1 MAAAG
6 PAPAGGPVVA
16 AVDFGASS
24 IRVCRVD
31 LGARPPR
38 VEVVHRHAH
47 GPVPDGHGHLRWDW
61 PRLVAE
67 MEAGLATALARGPL
81 ASIGVDTWGVDYG
94 LLDRRGELVGPPF
107 SYRDSR
113 TDGYAAVV
121 DAAGGAR
128 ALYATT
134 GVQLQA
140 FNTIFQVAAHD
151 RDELARARHLLVLP
165 ELLVHHLTGEI
176 VAERTSAG
184 TTGLVDIAAGAW
196 SADLAAVAGLDPT
209 VLAPIAAAGSRVGAW
224 RDVPV
229 HLVGGHDTASAV
241 VAMGA
246 APGPGAA
253 FVSAGTWLLVGREQD
268 GPDLGEA
275 ARAANFTNEIG
286 ALGGVRFL
294 KNLAGAWLIE
304 GCRPAWGDPPVADL
318 LADAAAIDDPDL
330 PLLDVGDAR
339 FLHPSDMLAEVT
351 AALGLGMDA
360 WPPLV
365 VAAVVA
371 SQAAGTTAVL
381 DRLGGVTDVAV
392 FGGGGRSSLYRRA
405 LADRTGLAVVQGPV
419 EATALGNALVQG
431 VALGRYADLADA
443 RAHLA
448 PPGART
454 AATAAT
460 TSATTTA
467 TTAAAAAGDR

>member
-1 MAAAG
+1 
-6 PAPAGGPVVA
+6 
-16 AVDFGASS
+16 
-24 IRVCRVD
+24 
-31 LGARPPR
+31 
-38 VEVVHRHAH
+38 
-47 GPVPDGHGHLRWDW
+47 
-61 PRLVAE
+61 
-67 MEAGLATALARGPL
+67 MEAGLAAALERGSL

-94 LLDRRGELVGPPF
+94 LLDRRGDLVAPPF
-107 SYRDSR
+107 SYRDGR

-121 DAAGGAR
+121 AAAGGAE

-151 RDELARARHLLVLP
+151 RDELARARHLVLLP

-184 TTGLVDIAAGAW
+184 TSGLVDIASGTW
-196 SADLAAVAGLDPT
+196 SATLAAAAGLDPA
-209 VLAPIAAAGSRVGAW
+209 LLPPIAVAGRRVGTW
-224 RDVPV
+224 RGVPV

-253 FVSAGTWLLVGREQD
+253 FVSTGTWLLVGREQD
-268 GPDLGEA
+268 APDLGEA

-294 KNLAGAWLIE
+294 KNLAGAWLVE
-304 GCRPAWGDPPVADL
+304 GCRPAWGEPPLDDL
-318 LADAAAIDDPDL
+318 LAAAATVDHDDL
-330 PLLDVGDAR
+330 PLLDVSDAR

-351 AALGLGMDA
+351 AALGLGIDA
-360 WPPLV
+360 PPPVV
-365 VAAVVA
+365 VAAIVA
-371 SQAAGTTAVL
+371 SQAAGTAAVL
-381 DRLGGVTDVAV
+381 DRLGDVTDVAV
-392 FGGGGRSSLYRRA
+392 FGGGGRSAGYRRA
-405 LADRTGLAVVQGPV
+405 LADRTGLPVVQGPV

-431 VALGRYADLADA
+431 IALGRYTDLADA

-448 PPGART
+448 PV
-454 AATAAT
+454 AASPPSTP
-460 TSATTTA
+460 
-467 TTAAAAAGDR
+467 AGHR

>member
-1 MAAAG
+1 V
-6 PAPAGGPVVA
+6 APAGDGPVVA

-31 LGARPPR
+31 LGTRPPV

-47 GPVPDGHGHLRWDW
+47 GPVPDARGRLRWDW
-61 PRLVAE
+61 DRLVAE
-67 MEAGLATALARGPL
+67 MERGLAAAVERGPL

-94 LLDRRGELVGPPF
+94 LLDAGGALVAPPF
-107 SYRDSR
+107 SYRDDR
-113 TDGYAAVV
+113 TAGYAAVV
-121 DAAGGAR
+121 ARVGGEA

-134 GVQLQA
+134 GVQLQP
-140 FNTIFQVAAHD
+140 FTTIFQVAAHD
-151 RDELARARHLLVLP
+151 RDELARARHLVLLP
-165 ELLVHHLTGEI
+165 ELLVHHLTGTV

-184 TTGLVDIAAGAW
+184 TTGLVAIASGAW
-196 SADLAAVAGLDPT
+196 SADLAAAVGLDPA
-209 VLAPIAAAGSRVGAW
+209 LLPPIAAAGQRVGAW
-224 RDVPV
+224 RGVPV

-253 FVSAGTWLLVGREQD
+253 FVSAGTWLLVGREQAA
-268 GPDLGEA
+268 PDLGEA
-275 ARAANFTNEIG
+275 ARAANFTNEMG

-304 GCRPAWGDPPVADL
+304 GCRPAWGDPSVADL
-318 LADAAAIDDPDL
+318 LAVAATVAGDL
-330 PLLDVGDAR
+330 PLLDVADGR

-351 AALGLGMDA
+351 AALGLGIDA
-360 WPPLV
+360 PPPLV

-371 SQAAGTTAVL
+371 SQAAGTAAVL

-392 FGGGGRSSLYRRA
+392 FGGGGRSGLYRRA
-405 LADRTGLAVVQGPV
+405 LAERTGLPVAPGPV

-431 VALGRYADLADA
+431 VALGCYADLAAA
-443 RAHLA
+443 RARLA
-448 PPGART
+448 PEH
-454 AATAAT
+454 ATA
-460 TSATTTA
+460 
-467 TTAAAAAGDR
+467 GER

>member
-1 MAAAG
+1 VAAALE
-6 PAPAGGPVVA
+6 PAGGPVVA

-31 LGARPPR
+31 LGVRPAEI
-38 VEVVHRHAH
+38 EVVHRHAH
-47 GPVPDGHGHLRWDW
+47 GPVPDGRGHLRWDW
-61 PRLVAE
+61 SRLVPE
-67 MEAGLATALARGPL
+67 MEAGLAAALERGSL

-94 LLDRRGELVGPPF
+94 LLDGRGDLVAPPF
-107 SYRDSR
+107 SYRDGR
-113 TDGYAAVV
+113 TDGYATVV
-121 DAAGGAR
+121 AAAGGAE
-128 ALYATT
+128 ALYART

-151 RDELARARHLLVLP
+151 RDELARARHLVLLP

-184 TTGLVDIAAGAW
+184 TSGLVDIASGTW
-196 SADLAAVAGLDPT
+196 SATLAAAAGLDP
-209 VLAPIAAAGSRVGAW
+209 VLLPPIAVAGRRVGTW
-224 RDVPV
+224 RGVPV

-241 VAMGA
+241 VAMGS

-268 GPDLGEA
+268 APDLGEA

-294 KNLAGAWLIE
+294 KNLAGAWLVE
-304 GCRPAWGDPPVADL
+304 GCRPAWGEPPLDDL
-318 LADAAAIDDPDL
+318 LAAAATVDHDDL
-330 PLLDVGDAR
+330 PLLDVSDTR

-351 AALGLGMDA
+351 AALGLGIDA
-360 WPPLV
+360 PPPVV
-365 VAAVVA
+365 VAAIVA
-371 SQAAGTTAVL
+371 SQAAGTAAVL
-381 DRLGGVTDVAV
+381 DRLGDVTDVAV
-392 FGGGGRSSLYRRA
+392 FGGGGRSAGYRRA
-405 LADRTGLAVVQGPV
+405 LADRTGLPVVQGPV

-431 VALGRYADLADA
+431 IALGRYTDLADA

-448 PPGART
+448 P
-454 AATAAT
+454 
-460 TSATTTA
+460 
-467 TTAAAAAGDR
+467 AAASAPSTPAGHR